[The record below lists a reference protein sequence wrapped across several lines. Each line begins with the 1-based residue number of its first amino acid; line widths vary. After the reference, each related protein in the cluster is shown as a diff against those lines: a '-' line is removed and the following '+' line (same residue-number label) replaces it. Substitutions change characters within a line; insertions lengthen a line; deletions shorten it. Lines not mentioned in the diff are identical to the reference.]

1 MKSKLKGLR
10 KVSLATAVMITST
23 FFSGLSIHAA
33 ENEDVWQLANA
44 SVEKKDENDVY
55 LSFGSGQKARIT
67 FLNEDVF
74 RIDVEQKGEEFEEYP
89 EPMAST
95 YHLEVA
101 RRLVL
106 HS

>member
-44 SVEKKDENDVY
+44 SVEKKDENDV
-55 LSFGSGQKARIT
+55 
-67 FLNEDVF
+67 
-74 RIDVEQKGEEFEEYP
+74 
-89 EPMAST
+89 
-95 YHLEVA
+95 
-101 RRLVL
+101 
-106 HS
+106 